1 MRATDLIR
9 SVLCVIDAIEQ
20 PPIPATAS
28 IQVQVPVEEPVDTV
42 PGKPKHELEP
52 GFRQIFDILSAR
64 TSGQYANSPTEHIAG
79 IASVTTDAGTEGWN
93 GTKDPADL
101 RVKDPSMYP
110 TAQHGVK

>member
-9 SVLCVIDAIEQ
+9 SVLCVIDAIDQ
-20 PPIPATAS
+20 PQVPASAS
-28 IQVQVPVEEPVDTV
+28 IQVQVPVEEPANEI
-42 PGKPKHELEP
+42 PGDPKQELEP

-64 TSGQYANSPTEHIAG
+64 TTGQYSNSPTEHIAG
-79 IASVTTDAGTEGWN
+79 IQSVTTDAGTEGWN
-93 GTKDPADL
+93 GSKDPADL